1 MDKTTLS
8 DWSLIQSFLA
18 VAETGSLSAAAAQLG
33 RSQPTMGRHIQTLE
47 EQLGQR
53 LFNRHPRGLHL
64 SPEGEALLPMAQDI
78 HARMHAI
85 GLTAAGQSQDLKGTV
100 RITASIFASHYI
112 LPQILAD
119 IRAALPQIELELVPS
134 DASENLVFRA
144 ADIAVRMYRPTQL
157 DIVTRHIT
165 DLPLGAF
172 AAKRYL
178 DRRGRPTDLE
188 SLWSHD
194 LIGYDDDDLILRT
207 MRAMGIHADRHHFAV
222 RCDNQS
228 AYWQLLRAG
237 CGIGFSQ
244 CGVAHLDPEVEE
256 LDLDIHIPPLPVWL
270 AAHASMRQ
278 TPRIRRVWD
287 MLATGLEKA
296 AKRPPTP

>member
-1 MDKTTLS
+1 
-8 DWSLIQSFLA
+8 
-18 VAETGSLSAAAAQLG
+18 
-33 RSQPTMGRHIQTLE
+33 
-47 EQLGQR
+47 
-53 LFNRHPRGLHL
+53 
-64 SPEGEALLPMAQDI
+64 
-78 HARMHAI
+78 
-85 GLTAAGQSQDLKGTV
+85 
-100 RITASIFASHYI
+100 
-112 LPQILAD
+112 
-119 IRAALPQIELELVPS
+119 VPS

-178 DRRGRPTDLE
+178 DRRGRPTDLQ